1 MRSMVFV
8 LLLLIS
14 TPCLAAEPT
23 FTGSW
28 VTSFGPMQLKQQGDR
43 VTGSYSMQGVKCPLS
58 GMIKEGKLE
67 FTYREGTANGEGWF
81 QLASN
86 GKTFEGRWR
95 EVGTILWLQ
104 WKGVR
109 SVAETGFGGLWDSSF
124 GRLRLIPNGDSIEG
138 IYTGLGEATITGK
151 VKDGRFEFRY
161 QEPADKGEGWFE
173 LAEDGTALRGKWRRD
188 GTTQW
193 GDWNAKR
200 LVAKPGVIYLVVMEA
215 RWETN
220 LAEQEYAFGDMLKT
234 YFERTPNVQVRRRAL
249 NTPGDFGRWCRELA
263 LLAEPVVLSLSSHG
277 SPQGLE
283 VGGQTIK
290 PEMIAEGLRYAS
302 NLRLVHFSSCLMM
315 KNQLAE
321 RVVKQLG
328 KRATF
333 PISGYTTAVDWGA
346 SAVLEFMYFELLL
359 ARRMPPEKAARQI
372 KILFPTAGDKRV
384 PGAAFAPAGFRI
396 LLPTSAGK
404 APASKTVKSPG
415 EKVTAPAG
423 SPDG

>member
-1 MRSMVFV
+1 M
-8 LLLLIS
+8 
-14 TPCLAAEPT
+14 
-23 FTGSW
+23 
-28 VTSFGPMQLKQQGDR
+28 KD
-43 VTGSYSMQGVKCPLS
+43 
-58 GMIKEGKLE
+58 GKLE

-86 GKTFEGRWR
+86 GKTFQGKWR
-95 EVGTILWLQ
+95 EMGSIIWLQ

-109 SVAETGFGGLWDSSF
+109 SEKETGFAGLWESSF
-124 GRLRLIPNGDSIEG
+124 GRLRLVRKGDAIEG
-138 IYTGLGEATITGK
+138 IYSGLGGSTITGK

-161 QEPADKGEGWFE
+161 QEPEVKGEGWFE
-173 LAEDGTALRGKWRRD
+173 LAEGGVALKGKWRPD
-188 GTTQW
+188 GGQQW
-193 GDWNAKR
+193 GDWNATR
-200 LVAKPGVIYLVVMEA
+200 IVARPGVIYLVVMEA
-215 RWETN
+215 RWETS

-249 NTPGDFGRWCRELA
+249 NAPGDLRRWCHELA

-277 SPQGLE
+277 SPAGLQ

-290 PEMIAEGLRYAS
+290 PEVIAESLRYAS

-359 ARRMPPEKAARQI
+359 PRRMSPAKAAQQI

-384 PGAAFAPAGFRI
+384 PGAVFAPAGFRI
-396 LLPTSAGK
+396 LLPTSAAE
-404 APASKTVKSPG
+404 APASKTAKPPG
-415 EKVTAPAG
+415 EKTTAPAT

>member
-1 MRSMVFV
+1 MMRSIAFF
-8 LLLLIS
+8 LLLVVS
-14 TPCLAAEPT
+14 TTCQAAEST

-28 VTSFGPMQLKQQGDR
+28 VTSFGPMQLKQEGDR

-67 FTYREGTANGEGWF
+67 FTYREGTTNGEGWF

-86 GKTFEGRWR
+86 GKTFQGKWR
-95 EVGTILWLQ
+95 EVGTTSWSQ

-109 SVAETGFGGLWDSSF
+109 SVAETGFDGLWDSSF
-124 GRLRLIPNGDSIEG
+124 GRLRLVRKGDAIEG
-138 IYTGLGEATITGK
+138 IYSGLGAATISGK
-151 VKDGRFEFRY
+151 VKNGRFEFRY
-161 QEPADKGEGWFE
+161 EEPADKGEGWFE
-173 LAEDGTALRGKWRRD
+173 LAEDGTALKGKWRRD
-188 GTTQW
+188 GTQQW

-234 YFERTPNVQVRRRAL
+234 YFERTPSVQVRRRAL
-249 NTPGDFGRWCRELA
+249 NTPADFGRWCHELA

-277 SPQGLE
+277 SPKGLE
-283 VGGQTIK
+283 VGGQTLK
-290 PEMIAEGLRYAS
+290 PEMIAEGLRYAR

-328 KRATF
+328 DRATF

-359 ARRMPPEKAARQI
+359 ARRMSPARAARQI
-372 KILFPTAGDKRV
+372 KILFPTAGDKRI

-396 LLPTSAGK
+396 LLPSP
-404 APASKTVKSPG
+404 PASKSTEPPAEKAAAASEAPG
-415 EKVTAPAG
+415 R
-423 SPDG
+423 